1 MWSHRRIWKHILC
14 SSDNIAA
21 ELESSLGQL
30 EEITGYLSIRRA
42 YALVSLSF
50 LRKLRVI
57 RGETLENEYVSRSR
71 ALALSLQLAYFVV
84 FWSWQERFFQR
95 LWQSEP
101 ATAVGLEQ
109 TPTSPSSTADVLRLQ
124 LQAL

>member
-1 MWSHRRIWKHILC
+1 MINIFLNACCLFCSFNTFFTYLHWLVLSRFRHMMDCENIYYFFN

-30 EEITGYLSIRRA
+30 EEIMGYLSIRRA

-57 RGETLENEYVSRSR
+57 RGEAQEPGY
-71 ALALSLQLAYFVV
+71 AL
-84 FWSWQERFFQR
+84 
-95 LWQSEP
+95 
-101 ATAVGLEQ
+101 
-109 TPTSPSSTADVLRLQ
+109 DI
-124 LQAL
+124 